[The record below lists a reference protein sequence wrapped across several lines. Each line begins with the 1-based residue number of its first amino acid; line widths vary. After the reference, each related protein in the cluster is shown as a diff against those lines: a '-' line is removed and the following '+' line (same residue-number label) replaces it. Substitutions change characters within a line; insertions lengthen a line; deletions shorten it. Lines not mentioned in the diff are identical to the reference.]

1 MCVGRADQFLLDQ
14 VLNIRGCEVSNTE
27 PMPDFIGYKGFEFSC
42 EFFDFHPLEMVEG
55 LFRVSTEKAVRSSG
69 SFINQ

>member
-1 MCVGRADQFLLDQ
+1 MSRADQFLLDQ
-14 VLNIRGCEVSNTE
+14 VLDVGVCEVSNTA
-27 PMPDFIGYKGFEFSC
+27 PILDLIWNQRFQFEG
-42 EFFDFHPLEMVEG
+42 EFLDVHPLEMVEG